1 MDPSLAVKLLIW
13 TVVITDFRLPLH
25 QQPLQ
30 TAAVAAVWDSSHL
43 PSAPSHRFV
52 VTTSAPVDND
62 VTIASK
68 DCSDRG
74 DGQPVTSQK
83 THDDPV
89 DVFGRHHLGGHLRL
103 WRPPLSEDRQT
114 SSDLPPGIILA
125 T

>member
-1 MDPSLAVKLLIW
+1 MF
-13 TVVITDFRLPLH
+13 VVVFLTDFIVQRRFDTFFPRDSFA
-25 QQPLQ
+25 LQ

-83 THDDPV
+83 RMTILWTCLV
-89 DVFGRHHLGGHLRL
+89 VITLGVIFAFGVLLFRRIDRHR
-103 WRPPLSEDRQT
+103 R
-114 SSDLPPGIILA
+114 DLPPGIILA